1 MDNPRHYRPSKQ
13 NYRDERTYRYERTC
27 RNERTYRNERS
38 EDRSH
43 EDKYLRNRDRDGQN
57 RRPYYDYRDHR
68 DHRNHRDRSH
78 ERSQRQDDGR
88 KRFYRD
94 EISPRGGSSYRNESS
109 HRDKRQCSRSRHDDQ
124 QIDRRQW
131 SRPPSRQPPPQQPQ
145 YPPRQPQRYPPQQ
158 SQRSHPPRQPQR
170 SHLPQQSQ
178 QPTQPLLQSLK
189 SPKAVDAKLP
199 PTSLPTNPTTVP
211 RASRLTVKPTELY
224 EKLEQI
230 GEGAYG
236 TVFKAKSR
244 ENGEIVALKHIRME
258 MEQGFPITAI
268 REIKILQK
276 LNHEHIVRLK
286 EMMTYKGDVFMIF
299 EYMRCDLTR
308 IIPNPQITYG
318 PQHVKFLMKNLLE
331 GLAHIH
337 EHNILHR
344 DIKPANLLVSNDG
357 ELKLCDFG
365 LSRQF
370 APKRL
375 NEYSNRVVTL
385 CYRSPELCW
394 GATNYGP
401 EIDLWSVG
409 CMMMELTTRKL
420 LFPGWDEISQ
430 LEMIFKLMGA
440 PSTSEWPEMVDLPLY
455 ATINFPESKSC
466 FREKYS
472 NDLSPGALEL
482 VEALLSINPAHR
494 PTAREALN
502 FAYFASEEPEAC
514 LPSDIPKIINIITTS
529 VKNKIN
535 TKITKITKITFQD
548 DEEIRTKYK
557 KYKIFKRPINS
568 EPEYNSLDKK
578 RSHKVINSDGV
589 NPKAVNNVINSNSRD
604 LQIKLFKTPRCKKI
618 CEKQC
623 RDKRGREY
631 DLCYNNSIGRAH
643 KIPHISGLKLK
654 QKN

>member
-1 MDNPRHYRPSKQ
+1 MDHPRHYRPSREMK
-13 NYRDERTYRYERTC
+13 NYRD
-27 RNERTYRNERS
+27 ERTYRNERS
-38 EDRSH
+38 EDRSRK
-43 EDKYLRNRDRDGQN
+43 DRYWRNRDRDGQSERN
-57 RRPYYDYRDHR
+57 NASNDNHNNRNNDNNNNNIGGRDRRPFYDYRDHR
-68 DHRNHRDRSH
+68 DHRDRSH
-78 ERSQRQDDGR
+78 ERNQRRDDDR
-88 KRFYRD
+88 KRFHRD
-94 EISPRGGSSYRNESS
+94 EPSTLSRSSYRDESS
-109 HRDKRQCSRSRHDDQ
+109 HRDKRQCSRSHHDNQ
-124 QIDRRQW
+124 QIGRHQW
-131 SRPPSRQPPPQQPQ
+131 SRQPPSQQPQRPHPPQQPQ
-145 YPPRQPQRYPPQQ
+145 RPHPPQQPQQPQRP
-158 SQRSHPPRQPQR
+158 HPR
-170 SHLPQQSQ
+170 SQ
-178 QPTQPLLQSLK
+178 QPTQPLPQSLK
-189 SPKAVDAKLP
+189 PPKAVDAQP
-199 PTSLPTNPTTVP
+199 PSTNLPTNPTTVP

-258 MEQGFPITAI
+258 MEQGFPTSAI
-268 REIKILQK
+268 REIRILQK

-286 EMMTYKGDVFMIF
+286 EIMTYKEDVFMVF

-344 DIKPANLLVSNDG
+344 DIKPANLLISNDG
-357 ELKLCDFG
+357 DLKLCDFG

-370 APKRL
+370 VPKRL

-385 CYRSPELCW
+385 CYRSPELCL

-430 LEMIFKLMGA
+430 LGMVFKLMGA
-440 PSTSEWPEMVDLPLY
+440 PSTNEWPEMVDLPLY
-455 ATINFPESKSC
+455 AAIHFPESKSC

-502 FAYFASEEPEAC
+502 FAYFTSEEPKVC
-514 LPSDIPKIINIITTS
+514 LPSEISKSVDCFAEFRGGKIS
-529 VKNKIN
+529 
-535 TKITKITKITFQD
+535 
-548 DEEIRTKYK
+548 
-557 KYKIFKRPINS
+557 
-568 EPEYNSLDKK
+568 
-578 RSHKVINSDGV
+578 
-589 NPKAVNNVINSNSRD
+589 
-604 LQIKLFKTPRCKKI
+604 
-618 CEKQC
+618 
-623 RDKRGREY
+623 
-631 DLCYNNSIGRAH
+631 
-643 KIPHISGLKLK
+643 
-654 QKN
+654 